1 MVIDLRE
8 LFKLTEQ
15 IDIND
20 KVMQELLTAIHNN
33 QQKDFDYLRFKLS
46 YRNLMDLGM
55 DENTAAKSA
64 MLTAETMGVTKDK
77 LMMTI
82 QHYQNVLTKEREK
95 FVVALRKQITNN
107 VDSKLEDIRKY
118 REKIEANKI
127 KIQQLTD
134 EQELIEKEINNIENA
149 LSSSKEKIEEIKNQF
164 NTTFEVLFKQIEDDS
179 THFDNIL

>member
-1 MVIDLRE
+1 
-8 LFKLTEQ
+8 
-15 IDIND
+15 
-20 KVMQELLTAIHNN
+20 
-33 QQKDFDYLRFKLS
+33 
-46 YRNLMDLGM
+46 
-55 DENTAAKSA
+55 
-64 MLTAETMGVTKDK
+64 TKDK

-179 THFDNIL
+179 TRFDNIL